1 MLGLSMSQIWAQL
14 MRGFWSGGHKNSVWA
29 GSGQEWQMKP
39 GYSDRLFFLVYNIF
53 NIFESIIYC
62 YKSVCFLKKKFLASL
77 SKKKK
82 RKERKQRNWHIRLT
96 LLAVKNWLK
105 LSCRGS
111 FFVGSTLSISPAY
124 VSCLAS

>member
-1 MLGLSMSQIWAQL
+1 
-14 MRGFWSGGHKNSVWA
+14 
-29 GSGQEWQMKP
+29 MKP

-82 RKERKQRNWHIRLT
+82 QKKTERKKAEKLAYQTYSPCCQKLAEAKLQRLLFCGVNTLHFTRLCF
-96 LLAVKNWLK
+96 LLGLLTWKV
-105 LSCRGS
+105 
-111 FFVGSTLSISPAY
+111 F
-124 VSCLAS
+124 